1 MTEYRLVIQ
10 DGNQEVY
17 DYYSNKKEALARAKA
32 LAEMDMEVT
41 VEKIT
46 VDSVTGMEE
55 VDCIAAY

>member
-17 DYYSNKKEALARAKA
+17 DYYSNKKEALAKAKE
-32 LAEMDMEVT
+32 LADMDMEVS